1 MLVEVVNT
9 KVNSLDVHDDH
20 DDNDVPNGHFAV
32 VFLVFVTALV
42 TLMIE
47 MSTVSMTVLL
57 STTIVMVLMA

>member
-1 MLVEVVNT
+1 
-9 KVNSLDVHDDH
+9 
-20 DDNDVPNGHFAV
+20 